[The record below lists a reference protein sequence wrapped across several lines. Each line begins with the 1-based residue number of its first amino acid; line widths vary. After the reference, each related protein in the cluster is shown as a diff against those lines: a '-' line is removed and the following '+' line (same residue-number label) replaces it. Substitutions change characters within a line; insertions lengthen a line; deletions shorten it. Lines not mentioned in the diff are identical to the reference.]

1 MFTKDAANVAEQP
14 FFNHKK
20 TRSSAHLFETED
32 LKAGWLADNI
42 IEGQQAR

>member
-1 MFTKDAANVAEQP
+1 MLKIDAADIAEQP

-20 TRSSAHLFETED
+20 TRSSAHLYETED